1 MDSSTNKPLTD
12 GALTNDL
19 VADVARAELGPK
31 LDLLLKQL
39 DVDSDLQALSFF
51 TAALVSLQ
59 QAVDGADIGE
69 LFVQLSTVA
78 FLGFEF
84 SSLQARLVDE
94 LLAEAERFQLP
105 TLEQLQERYLP
116 HSKGPAIPV
125 RQHEVISYDSLLEGQ
140 WAAQVACH
148 G

>member
-94 LLAEAERFQLP
+94 LLAEAKQLAH
-105 TLEQLQERYLP
+105 TLSAHTSKP
-116 HSKGPAIPV
+116 H
-125 RQHEVISYDSLLEGQ
+125 
-140 WAAQVACH
+140 
-148 G
+148 